1 MEHTKIRAMIV
12 EDEPEALDLLSG
24 LLEATGLANVIA
36 ATSDPSEAIDL
47 IATHEPEIL
56 FLDIRMP
63 GISGFDI
70 LNDLNSIGIAMPHV
84 VFTTAHDE
92 YAIKAFDYAAFDY
105 LLKPID
111 PDRLTATLIRHKAAT
126 NPSNG
131 AGAGYGNSTGN
142 GAGSITGNDHSNS
155 TGNSTGNGHSHGAGN
170 GNGTLNGKKR
180 ETDRQPS
187 DLNNEKILI
196 FRGVTGVTF
205 IDTDDVVFITAD
217 GNYSSFHFI
226 SGRIETVTTL
236 IGNVEMHLGRQFFRT
251 GRSCIINTAYLAR
264 IDMKQMTCVF
274 IRGEREYRCEISRD
288 KVKMLMD
295 HMKSRIAEN

>member
-1 MEHTKIRAMIV
+1 MNYPKPDNMEHPKIRAMIV

-24 LLEATGLANVIA
+24 LLEGTGLATVIA
-36 ATSDPSEAIDL
+36 STTEPSEAIGL
-47 IATHEPEIL
+47 IVTHEPEIL

-63 GISGFDI
+63 GFSGFDI
-70 LNDLNSIGIAMPHV
+70 LNELNSIGTAMPHV

-111 PDRLTATLIRHKAAT
+111 PDRLTTTLIRHNAAS
-126 NPSNG
+126 NLSSGNSQSNG
-131 AGAGYGNSTGN
+131 HGNGIGPDNGNS
-142 GAGSITGNDHSNS
+142 
-155 TGNSTGNGHSHGAGN
+155 N
-170 GNGTLNGKKR
+170 GNGKKT
-180 ETDRQPS
+180 EPDRQPS
-187 DLNNEKILI
+187 LLNNEKILI

-226 SGRIETVTTL
+226 SGRIETVTAL
-236 IGNVEMHLGRQFFRT
+236 IGNVEMHLGKQFFRT

-295 HMKSRIAEN
+295 HMKSRISES

>member
-1 MEHTKIRAMIV
+1 MEHPKIKAMIV

-24 LLEATGLANVIA
+24 LIVATGLATVIA
-36 ATSDPSEAIDL
+36 STTEPSEAIDL
-47 IATHEPEIL
+47 IEKHEPEIL

-63 GISGFDI
+63 GFSGFDI
-70 LNDLNSIGIAMPHV
+70 LNELNRLGTATPHV

-111 PDRLTATLIRHKAAT
+111 PDRLASTLIRYNAAGKR
-126 NPSNG
+126 SN
-131 AGAGYGNSTGN
+131 
-142 GAGSITGNDHSNS
+142 
-155 TGNSTGNGHSHGAGN
+155 GN
-170 GNGTLNGKKR
+170 GNGFGNGNGKKT
-180 ETDRQPS
+180 ETDRLPS
-187 DLNNEKILI
+187 VFNNEKILI

-205 IDTDDVVFITAD
+205 IDTDEVVFITAD

-236 IGNVEMHLGRQFFRT
+236 IGNVEMHLGKQFFRT

-264 IDMKQMTCVF
+264 IDMKQMACVF

-288 KVKMLMD
+288 KVKLLMD